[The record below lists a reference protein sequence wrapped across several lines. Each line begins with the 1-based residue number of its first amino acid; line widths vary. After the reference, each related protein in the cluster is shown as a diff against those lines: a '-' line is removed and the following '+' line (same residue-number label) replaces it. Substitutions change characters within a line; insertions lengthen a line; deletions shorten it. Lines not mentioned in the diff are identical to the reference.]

1 MSQIDEVMKK
11 FDEFEASMKIHLGKI
26 DPPLIVDLLLRQKK
40 EDNKNPIYTLEVF
53 IKPNQNT
60 DEIRNRIINETGMVP
75 AFYDGGTHIVVAHKV
90 NFDMLK
96 MINDIEFVERIRGTY
111 AGGGMA
117 SIGPVYD

>member
-1 MSQIDEVMKK
+1 MSQVNEVLKK
-11 FDEFEASMKIHLGKI
+11 FDDFESSMKMHLGKV

-40 EDNKNPIYTLEVF
+40 EKNKNPIYTLEVF

-60 DEIRNRIINETGMVP
+60 DEIRNRIIKETGMVP
-75 AFYDGGTHIVVAHKV
+75 AFYDGGTHIVVAHKI

-111 AGGGMA
+111 AGGGTA